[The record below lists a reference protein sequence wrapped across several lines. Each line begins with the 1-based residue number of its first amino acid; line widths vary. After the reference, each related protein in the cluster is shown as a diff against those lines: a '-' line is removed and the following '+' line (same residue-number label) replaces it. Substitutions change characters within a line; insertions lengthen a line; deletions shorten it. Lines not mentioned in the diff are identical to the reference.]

1 MLASS
6 CADKLPPPANLNP
19 PADLLARAD
28 KPVMPPEALTSEAAY
43 EGWREDVNDW
53 GETNAGV
60 IDRACWWFQDAG
72 IKLDCRK
79 RPE

>member
-1 MLASS
+1 
-6 CADKLPPPANLNP
+6 
-19 PADLLARAD
+19 
-28 KPVMPPEALTSEAAY
+28 MPPEALTSEAAY